1 MDIALGDLRVD
12 CHAVVVALQP
22 HSDKVDLTLYLPGYS
37 EHTQDKYKGIAFLF
51 LDQALGEYDVETR
64 VGYIDLKARDE
75 APPRA
80 LSLAQ
85 LPAAFDSLL
94 KPH

>member
-1 MDIALGDLRVD
+1 M
-12 CHAVVVALQP
+12 
-22 HSDKVDLTLYLPGYS
+22 YLPGYS
-37 EHTQDKYKGIAFLF
+37 EHTLDKYKGIAFLY

-64 VGYIDLKARDE
+64 VGHIELKARDE

-80 LSLAQ
+80 LSLAE
-85 LPAAFDSLL
+85 LPMAFDKLL